1 MVVKDSWQYDYELG
15 RQTKAKEL
23 TLHGKDDVAEKLR
36 VVQQSGLFSKDLKV
50 LSDIS
55 LWDFLD
61 HLAKSSYIHP
71 VVKMRSEWLQGRAIY
86 SSGGERG
93 VDCYLYLLRFL
104 RNKP

>member
-23 TLHGKDDVAEKLR
+23 TLHGKENVTEKMR

-61 HLAKSSYIHP
+61 NLAKSSYFIHP
-71 VVKMRSEWLQGRAIY
+71 VVKMRSEWL
-86 SSGGERG
+86 
-93 VDCYLYLLRFL
+93 
-104 RNKP
+104 